1 MSNIK
6 TESDMSILSVKYD
19 LEEQLKSQKVGS
31 LYFVLTNK
39 ILPYFR
45 FMFSYIYS

>member
-6 TESDMSILSVKYD
+6 SESDMSILSVKYD

-39 ILPYFR
+39 ILNC
-45 FMFSYIYS
+45 